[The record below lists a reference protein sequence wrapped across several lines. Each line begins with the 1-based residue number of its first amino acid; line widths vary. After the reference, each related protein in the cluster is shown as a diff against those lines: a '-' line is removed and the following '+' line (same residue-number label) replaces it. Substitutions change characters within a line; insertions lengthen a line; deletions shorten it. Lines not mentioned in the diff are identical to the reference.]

1 MSNTHINL
9 NYKIYM
15 CQIANRRRNGEKVS
29 SPTIILSQT
38 FFFRDATCEKSRA
51 HGRRRQKTNTSRL
64 FFSSCVYNKM
74 CIKWYI
80 KTTNLPLP
88 RPQQQRILFIQL
100 NSKNIYFQNSFF
112 SLVSFI
118 LLNCQRAGSVQCSLR
133 AKILIVSEML
143 ECHYPIWRLA
153 KWQTDQSENF
163 VTKIK
168 IKKQEIAIILP
179 FS

>member
-1 MSNTHINL
+1 MSNRKSTEKWRKSKFADDNPITD
-9 NYKIYM
+9 IFFS
-15 CQIANRRRNGEKVS
+15 RRNLWKIESTRTTTTKNKYI
-29 SPTIILSQT
+29 TI
-38 FFFRDATCEKSRA
+38 
-51 HGRRRQKTNTSRL
+51 